1 MSAPAKWIQTV
12 TGPVD
17 PALGGH
23 ILPHEHLLWDPVGDG
38 LSPCDHASEREK
50 WDQDVR
56 LDNYYDVRRN
66 YSHYK
71 RPQQLLSV
79 PDAVEEV
86 SRFRAAGGDCIV
98 DATPAG
104 VGRDPAGL
112 LAISRNS
119 GVHVV
124 MGCGYYVADLHP
136 PQLAEASEEQ
146 IADWITR
153 DLADGVAGTGIRAGL
168 IGEIG
173 LSWPVR
179 PAEEKVLRAAV
190 AAQNRTGAVLMVH
203 PGRDSQAPLQIVSLA
218 RDAGGDPAR
227 LIVAHME
234 RTIFS
239 LEDFAKL
246 AATGCYLEF
255 DLFGIE
261 SAYYPWSPIDMPNDA
276 TRIDYIIQLC
286 ERGYAS
292 QLLMSHDIDMKVRLQ
307 KYGGEG
313 YGHILRNVRP
323 LMRRKGLSEAEIRT
337 LIAENPARAYTF
349 AGPPERTQAAAGAAG
364 SAP

>member
-1 MSAPAKWIQTV
+1 MSSPGKWIQTV
-12 TGPVD
+12 TGAVD
-17 PALGGH
+17 PALLGH
-23 ILPHEHLLWDPVGDG
+23 MLPHEHLLWDPVGEG
-38 LSPCDHASEREK
+38 LSPCDPASEREK
-50 WDQDVR
+50 WDQDIR

-66 YSHYK
+66 YAHYN

-79 PDAVEEV
+79 QDAIEEV
-86 SRFRAAGGDCIV
+86 SRFRDAGGDCIV

-104 VGRDPAGL
+104 VGRDPNGL
-112 LAISRNS
+112 LAISRS
-119 GVHVV
+119 TGVRVI
-124 MGCGYYVADLHP
+124 MGCGYYVGDLHP
-136 PQLAEASEEQ
+136 PELAEASEQE
-146 IADWITR
+146 IADRITG
-153 DLADGVAGTGIRAGL
+153 DLTAGADDTGIRAGF

-203 PGRDSQAPLQIVSLA
+203 PGRDSQAPSHAVDIVQ
-218 RDAGGDPAR
+218 RAGGDPAR

-239 LEDFAKL
+239 LDEFAKL

-276 TRIDYIIQLC
+276 TRLDYIIQLG
-286 ERGYAS
+286 ERGHAA
-292 QLLMSHDIDMKVRLQ
+292 QLLLSHDIDMKPRLR

-313 YGHILRNVRP
+313 YAHLLQNVRP
-323 LMRRKGLSEAEIRT
+323 LMRRKGMSDAEIRT
-337 LIAENPARAYTF
+337 LLEENPARAY
-349 AGPPERTQAAAGAAG
+349 AVAGAPEQ
-364 SAP
+364 APWPAQSLS